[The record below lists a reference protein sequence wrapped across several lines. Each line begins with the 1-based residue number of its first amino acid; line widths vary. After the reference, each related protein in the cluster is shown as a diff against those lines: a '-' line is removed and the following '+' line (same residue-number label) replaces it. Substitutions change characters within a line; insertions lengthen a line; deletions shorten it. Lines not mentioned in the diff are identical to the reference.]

1 MQAAIAY
8 EAQGNAI
15 IEEVDLNKPGF
26 NEVLVRLHASGV
38 CHSDWHILKGD
49 WGDRGFPLILG
60 HEGAG
65 VVEAVG
71 DGVSTPKVGDHVI
84 LSWRT
89 NCGMCEMCQ
98 KGWPVLCD
106 RSPGVATKPML
117 RGKET
122 QLGLAGGL
130 GTFAEYALV
139 HQNATVVIDPDIPF
153 PQASLVGCGVTT
165 GVGAAINTAQVTPGS
180 TCAVF
185 GCGGVGLNVIQG
197 CRIAGASQIIAVDM
211 LDNKLE
217 MAKSFG
223 ATDTVNASQVDPVE
237 AIKELTGG
245 PGVHYAFE
253 AIGLVEAPFLQSIQ
267 CTRKRGVTI
276 WVGHAPLNTIVN
288 IDARTIMQEK
298 MVMGSLYGS
307 ARPQIEFPRLLNL
320 YREGKLML
328 DQLITRT
335 YPLSGAN
342 EAFTALK
349 NGEVARSVLALN

>member
-15 IEEVDLNKPGF
+15 VEEVDLNKPGV

-71 DGVSTPKVGDHVI
+71 EGVSTPKVGDHVI

-106 RSPGVATKPML
+106 RSPTVSTKPLL
-117 RGKET
+117 RGTEK

-139 HQNATVVIDPDIPF
+139 HQNATVVIDRDIPF

-223 ATDTVNASQVDPVE
+223 ATHTVNASQVDPVE

-245 PGVHYAFE
+245 GAHYAFE

-276 WVGHAPLNTIVN
+276 WVGHAPLDTIVH

-298 MVMGSLYGS
+298 MVMGSFYGS

-320 YREGKLML
+320 YKEGKLML

-349 NGEVARSVLALN
+349 NGEVARSVLSLN